1 MATDNFNQDQPQS
14 SNDVQNPQCPV
25 CSCFSRHWYWL
36 AIIALVVI
44 AVIMFTRQSSPPNV
58 PADPMNESGTPAII
72 WNHDYQAALEQQKIQ
87 NKPILLAFH
96 ASWCPPCREMK
107 KTTYHNPEVIE
118 ISKSFICVMIDY
130 DTQKSLV
137 DQYNIRA
144 IPAYVMLR
152 PDGTTIESF
161 VGYHPPTDFLAKLK
175 TVIQ

>member
-14 SNDVQNPQCPV
+14 SGNVQNPQCPV
-25 CSCFSRHWYWL
+25 CSCFSRRWYWF
-36 AIIALVVI
+36 AIVALGVI
-44 AVIMFTRQSSPPNV
+44 AVIIFTNQSSPPNV
-58 PADPMNESGTPAII
+58 PDTPAII
-72 WNHDYQAALEQQKIQ
+72 WGHDYQAALEQQKTQ

-107 KTTYHNPEVIE
+107 KTTYHNPEVLE

-137 DQYNIRA
+137 DQYSIRA

-175 TVIQ
+175 TAIQ